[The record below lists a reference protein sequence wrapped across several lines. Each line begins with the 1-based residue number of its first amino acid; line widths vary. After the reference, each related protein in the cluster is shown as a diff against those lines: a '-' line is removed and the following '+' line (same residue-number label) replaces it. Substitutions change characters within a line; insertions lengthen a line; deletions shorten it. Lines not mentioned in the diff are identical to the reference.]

1 MPTYNFKCNGCQKV
15 TEEFLS
21 VGRRKEPCETPC
33 KECGGEV
40 VSYISGA
47 SSLLYGGVKTPQS
60 APDGFKDVLRT
71 IKKGAGKE
79 STIDV

>member
-1 MPTYNFKCNGCQKV
+1 MPTYNFKCNGCKK
-15 TEEFLS
+15 EFEKFLS
-21 VGRRKEPCETPC
+21 VSKRKEPCDIPC
-33 KECGGEV
+33 VECGGEI
-40 VSYISGA
+40 VSFISGA
-47 SSLLYGGVKTPQS
+47 PKLLYGGVKTPQS